1 MSYTFLLGQLPNVV
15 SVLEDVIAEL
25 EYYAAYDPDVI
36 NCAIAFVIF
45 VYLLFLMAVNS
56 FKKPAKSLSPIAKSP
71 YHPHY

>member
-36 NCAIAFVIF
+36 NCAIAFAIF
-45 VYLLFLMAVNS
+45 KPLEMTFTYGIEYLSAFFNGDRQI
-56 FKKPAKSLSPIAKSP
+56 IANLD
-71 YHPHY
+71 